1 MKLLRH
7 LLLGITLLSALNL
20 MAQNPLNQGLKTTGT
35 KPVDEGVKT
44 KEEED
49 KIKGSKENN
58 NTFVYKTQS
67 LSKIK
72 SYLYIK
78 RKDISHAPFKCLHV
92 DGNSSKITTLFIE
105 ESSVNSINFK
115 VDTSNLKVKDA
126 IVVVVNN
133 KNSETNPT
141 GKEALIQIDIIK

>member
-1 MKLLRH
+1 MKLLKH
-7 LLLGITLLSALNL
+7 LLLGIMLLSGLTVGSL
-20 MAQNPLNQGLKTTGT
+20 MTQTEKVKTTGT
-35 KPVDEGVKT
+35 KPVDEGIKT
-44 KEEED
+44 IEEED
-49 KIKGSKENN
+49 RIKGSKENN

-72 SYLYIK
+72 SHLYIK

-126 IVVVVNN
+126 IVVVNN

>member
-1 MKLLRH
+1 MKLLKH
-7 LLLGITLLSALNL
+7 LLLGIMLLSGLTVGSL
-20 MAQNPLNQGLKTTGT
+20 MAQTEKVKTTGT
-35 KPVDEGVKT
+35 KPVDEGIKT
-44 KEEED
+44 IEEED
-49 KIKGSKENN
+49 RIKGSKENN

-126 IVVVVNN
+126 IVVVNN

>member
-1 MKLLRH
+1 MKLLKH
-7 LLLGITLLSALNL
+7 LLLGIMLLSGLTVGSL
-20 MAQNPLNQGLKTTGT
+20 MAQTEKVKTTGT
-35 KPVDEGVKT
+35 KPVDEGIKT
-44 KEEED
+44 IEEED
-49 KIKGSKENN
+49 RIKGSKENN

-115 VDTSNLKVKDA
+115 VDTSNLKVKDT
-126 IVVVVNN
+126 IVVVNN